1 MKIKLLLNLTLAA
14 LTFSS
19 AAYARDLEYN
29 DEEVKI
35 NVAPGEPTQVQFP
48 GDVSGGYK
56 NRQSSVSLDRKG
68 NSLVV
73 FAQDNISE
81 NGEAIIVQLTDGRSY
96 SVRIRRATADNP
108 RDDVVKLSDSRAA
121 IVSSEEDE
129 PAYREKNFEY
139 APPTQVSGLV
149 REMMLVAE
157 FGKANVTG
165 YRQSDSYKGDTIL
178 NDGTLIA
185 TVDRVFEGP
194 NLRGYVLDV
203 KNLLDTTQK
212 INPASFRIDG
222 TRAISANSWEIAPRP
237 LTAEQEI
244 SRRDSIK
251 VYVVTRTH

>member
-1 MKIKLLLNLTLAA
+1 MKIKQLITLSLTTLLLA
-14 LTFSS
+14 SS
-19 AAYARDLEYN
+19 AFARDLEYN
-29 DEEVKI
+29 NEEI
-35 NVAPGEPTQVQFP
+35 SISVAPGEPTQVQFP

-56 NRQSSVSLDRKG
+56 NRQSSISLDRKG

-73 FAQDNISE
+73 FAQENISE
-81 NGEAIIVQLTDGRSY
+81 SGEAIIVQLTDGRSY
-96 SVRIRRATADNP
+96 SVRIRRANADSP
-108 RDDVVKLSDSRAA
+108 RDDVVKISDTRAA
-121 IVSSEEDE
+121 IVSNDEEE

-157 FGKANVTG
+157 FGKANISG
-165 YRQSDSYKGDTIL
+165 YRQSDSYHGDTIL
-178 NDGTLIA
+178 NDGTVLA

-222 TRAISANSWEIAPRP
+222 TRAISANSWELAPRP

-244 SRRDSIK
+244 ARKDAIK
-251 VYVVTRTH
+251 VYVVTRTQ

>member
-1 MKIKLLLNLTLAA
+1 MKTKILLTLTFVTLA
-14 LTFSS
+14 LS
-19 AAYARDLEYN
+19 APAYARDLDYN

-56 NRQSSVSLDRKG
+56 NRQSSISLDRKG

-96 SVRIRRATADNP
+96 SVRIRRANADNP
-108 RDDVVKLSDSRAA
+108 RDDVVKLSDSRPA
-121 IVSSEEDE
+121 IVSNDEEE

-139 APPTQVSGLV
+139 AAPTQVSGLV

-157 FGKANVTG
+157 FGKSNVTG
-165 YRQSDSYKGDTIL
+165 YRQSDAYKGDTIL
-178 NDGTLIA
+178 NDGTLVA

-222 TRAISANSWEIAPRP
+222 TRAISANSWELAPRP

-244 SRRDSIK
+244 ARKDAIK
-251 VYVVTRTH
+251 VYVVTRTQ